1 MYNWTCNNNFF
12 HLTKDIKMKVQTKT
26 GYIHKGSYGAE
37 YTADGE
43 VIAKARVKSG
53 KRGRPAKVEAP
64 AFCTNITNDLFGRV
78 PLTAPSGIKG
88 RVVIGKA
95 SANAVYADD
104 TEELVVDEVFSPFK
118 TVNS

>member
-1 MYNWTCNNNFF
+1 
-12 HLTKDIKMKVQTKT
+12 MKVQTKT
-26 GYIHKGSYGAE
+26 GFIHKGSYGSE

-78 PLTAPSGIKG
+78 PLTAPEGIKG

-95 SANAVYADD
+95 STNAVYANDD
-104 TEELVVDEVFSPFK
+104 DEGVAVEETYSPFK